1 MRIRIPE
8 FLKKI
13 LVFGEG
19 VHRGLQQPVGP
30 DPGRD
35 EGAAQGRGGDAGGR
49 AALPGSVAD
58 PDPHVFSPPGSESGS
73 TSQRYESGSGSF
85 YNHAK
90 MVRKT
95 LIPTIL

>member
-19 VHRGLQQPVGP
+19 LHRGLQQPVGP

-49 AALPGSVAD
+49 AALPGLQPAQSSSWQ
-58 PDPHVFSPPGSESGS
+58 PGQPPQELCGESK
-73 TSQRYESGSGSF
+73 E
-85 YNHAK
+85 K
-90 MVRKT
+90 
-95 LIPTIL
+95 